1 MSLDPEKLLIPPFG
15 AASTHMRVSTTSG
28 IEDTDYMGI
37 MRANITTPLCPQLS
51 AEPGFTQSE
60 TQENATNNGQ
70 DLRKATFTDFVS
82 NTITCEPFYKSS
94 VFSIQVKEWGLD
106 EELNSFV
113 NQWVTP
119 LTTIYT
125 ALSSI
130 VAGVLGWIY
139 GRRRERK
146 TRTQEKRAIEDQNNN
161 NNNN

>member
-1 MSLDPEKLLIPPFG
+1 M
-15 AASTHMRVSTTSG
+15 A
-28 IEDTDYMGI
+28 I
-37 MRANITTPLCPQLS
+37 MRANITTLDIQPF

-70 DLRKATFTDFVS
+70 DLGISTMLHRQRSEFVS
-82 NTITCEPFYKSS
+82 NTITDEPVYKSS
-94 VFSIQVKEWGLD
+94 VFSIQVKEWRFD
-106 EELNSFV
+106 EQLNSFV

-139 GRRRERK
+139 GRRRRK
-146 TRTQEKRAIEDQNNN
+146 T
-161 NNNN
+161 